1 MSPALLLE
9 EFQMADSDPVIPPA
23 LVEFAAKIAARPIV
37 PMHSDQAT
45 LHAGMAELPWAEAGD
60 GSALQL
66 LHVDLSQG
74 IWISNTRLPPGHKV
88 ITHFHTGQVYA
99 VTHQGRWFYAE
110 TPEAVNSPGSYLFEP
125 AGSVHTLCTPA
136 DQVGNTIAWF
146 AVYGANINID
156 PDGKIVSVID
166 ARAALEIYRGYCDAL
181 GLDYSKLI
189 VIGE

>member
-1 MSPALLLE
+1 
-9 EFQMADSDPVIPPA
+9 MADSDPVIPAA

-37 PMHSDQAT
+37 PTHSDQVT
-45 LHAGMAELPWAEAGD
+45 LHVGIADLPWAEAGD

-66 LHVDLSQG
+66 LHVDLNQG

-99 VTHQGRWFYAE
+99 VTHKGRWFYAE
-110 TPEAVNSPGSYLFEP
+110 TPEAVNSAGSYLFEP
-125 AGSVHTLCTPA
+125 AGSVHTLCTPT
-136 DQVGNTIAWF
+136 DQDGDTVVWF
-146 AVYGANINID
+146 AVHGANINID
-156 PDGKIVSVID
+156 AEGKIVSIID

-181 GLDYSKLI
+181 GLDTSKLI